1 MIINN
6 PEKVL
11 IKIYTYNNDGD
22 RELESAVLNIGNKQT
37 KEIPLVVRQ
46 AALERTLNQIFN
58 QLKGKIVNS
67 IDS

>member
-37 KEIPLVVRQ
+37 KEIPLPVRQ

-67 IDS
+67 VDS